1 MENKTERKFR
11 ITPALIILLLI
22 VAYFIMLLRADW
34 VVFSFLAQK
43 KSKLEGDIAS
53 ATGKK
58 EKLKKEI
65 SVLDDPQYIELIAR
79 EKLGLIKPGETAYKV
94 VR

>member
-11 ITPALIILLLI
+11 ITPALIILLL
-22 VAYFIMLLRADW
+22 VAAYFIMLLRADW

-43 KSKLEGDIAS
+43 KSKLEVDIAS

-65 SVLDDPQYIELIAR
+65 SALDDPQYIELVAR
-79 EKLGLIKPGETAYKV
+79 EKLGLIRPGETAYKV